1 MMTLPL
7 ETGMDS
13 TKEAM
18 IQPMAGTTA
27 PLTACMA
34 HAASRHVTSSA
45 AQNARAASGTA
56 PAVRLYWKLPIVPST
71 APSTNS
77 MP

>member
-18 IQPMAGTTA
+18 IQPMAGTSA
-27 PLTACMA
+27 PLTALMP
-34 HAASRHVTSSA
+34 HPASRQVTSSA
-45 AQNARAASGTA
+45 AQNARAASGTG
-56 PAVRLYWKLPIVPST
+56 PAVRLYWKLPMMPST
-71 APSTNS
+71 APSRNS
-77 MP
+77 TP